1 MCSRFLKLNTL
12 ILVRVIKEMMTMQH
26 AKENQSEQI
35 RWDVKANAP
44 IMTYPEEVLTRI
56 QNTLTLFHFHSPH
69 VNLLRISRQWLCYY
83 EETLHTIGLFGAT
96 CQCRLL

>member
-35 RWDVKANAP
+35 RWDIEYKIP
-44 IMTYPEEVLTRI
+44 CLPFTFIHLM
-56 QNTLTLFHFHSPH
+56 
-69 VNLLRISRQWLCYY
+69 
-83 EETLHTIGLFGAT
+83 
-96 CQCRLL
+96 